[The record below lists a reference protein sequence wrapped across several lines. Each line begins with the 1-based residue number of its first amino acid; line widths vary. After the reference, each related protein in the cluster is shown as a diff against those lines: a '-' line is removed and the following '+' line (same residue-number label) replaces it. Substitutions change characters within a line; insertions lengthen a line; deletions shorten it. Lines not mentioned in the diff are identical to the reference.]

1 MKWNEIVKRNNVA
14 LLQNE
19 TDTSFVVA
27 TGYNPEAA
35 EGNQWNQGQYYAY
48 TDSSDKVRKI
58 SAALEYFRFLTE
70 EKYIPRCRMEELLTL
85 FKDGLVEDDLESAN
99 EYFEETCDLS
109 PVEMEWLGL
118 DEPDEE

>member
-1 MKWNEIVKRNNVA
+1 MRWNEIVKRKNVA

-27 TGYNPEAA
+27 IGYGPEEA
-35 EGNQWNQGQYYAY
+35 EDNQWNQGIYYTY
-48 TDSSDKVRKI
+48 TGTDKVEEL
-58 SAALEYFRFLTE
+58 SNALEFFRIITG
-70 EKYIPRCRMEELLTL
+70 EKYIPRCRIEELLTL
-85 FKDGLVEDDLESAN
+85 FKDGLVEDDPESAN
-99 EYFEETCDLS
+99 EYFEETCNLS

>member
-1 MKWNEIVKRNNVA
+1 MRWNEIVKKNNVA

-27 TGYNPEAA
+27 TGYDPEAA
-35 EGNQWNQGQYYAY
+35 EDNQWNHGHYYTYAG
-48 TDSSDKVRKI
+48 TDKVEKL
-58 SAALEYFRFLTE
+58 SNALECFRIITD
-70 EKYIPRCRMEELLTL
+70 EKYICRSRMEELLTL
-85 FKDGLVEDDLESAN
+85 FKDGLMENDPESAN

-118 DEPDEE
+118 DEQDEE

>member
-1 MKWNEIVKRNNVA
+1 MKWNEIIKRNNVA

-27 TGYNPEAA
+27 IGYDPEAA
-35 EGNQWNQGQYYAY
+35 EDNQWNHGHYYTY
-48 TDSSDKVRKI
+48 TGTDKVEKL
-58 SAALEYFRFLTE
+58 SNALEIFRIITD

-85 FKDGLVEDDLESAN
+85 FKDGLVEDDPESAN
-99 EYFEETCDLS
+99 EYFEEICELS
-109 PVEMEWLGL
+109 PAEMKWLGL